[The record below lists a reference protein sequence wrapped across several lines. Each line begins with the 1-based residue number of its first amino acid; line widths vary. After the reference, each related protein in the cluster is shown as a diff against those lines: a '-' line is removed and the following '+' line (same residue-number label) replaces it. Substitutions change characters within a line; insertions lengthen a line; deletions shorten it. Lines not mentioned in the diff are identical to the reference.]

1 MPNNA
6 DKEKDSR
13 IKPTDAKP
21 DQRQKPIDTQQVN
34 DVPEAAIENL
44 EMVSNVIQE
53 NPLGDSTDG
62 SAAQDNV
69 VSDLKEDKTSAPS
82 NQSLKD
88 SEIPNFDAQQSAKP
102 TPRIGILLFILLG
115 ILSGSVSFI
124 VAYLLFFLG
133 IFSLGSSP
141 EDIRVT
147 LSKVIASNTQDVELI
162 TKVIQR
168 QEMDIEQAI
177 KKIEVLDAQVSSN
190 RQMAE
195 AHTPSRIRIQTLED
209 QLNSIE
215 LHTDNMTK
223 RILALENKPIGQ
235 IVSESVISAYN
246 DEVMALQSSIQAQRD
261 QVDKMIAEASAKERQ
276 ALEISQTTMA
286 RIALAKVQNAFEK
299 GLPFVTQLN
308 NFAKLTG
315 QSVPRKLS
323 ELANTGAVTVAE
335 LGAQFPT
342 FARKALM
349 AQRAGLSANGLG
361 AGWAEFLKSQLQARS
376 TVPSQGNDADAILSR
391 AEGAVRQGNLAK
403 ALEELK
409 DLTYPANDEMAKWS
423 NQAMARLAAADAV
436 KLLLAL
442 IQE

>member
-1 MPNNA
+1 M
-6 DKEKDSR
+6 
-13 IKPTDAKP
+13 
-21 DQRQKPIDTQQVN
+21 
-34 DVPEAAIENL
+34 PEAAIENL

-215 LHTDNMTK
+215 LHTDNMDK
-223 RILALENKPIGQ
+223 RVLALENKPIGQ

-246 DEVMALQSSIQAQRD
+246 DEVTALQSSIQAQRD
-261 QVDKMIAEASAKERQ
+261 
-276 ALEISQTTMA
+276 
-286 RIALAKVQNAFEK
+286 
-299 GLPFVTQLN
+299 
-308 NFAKLTG
+308 
-315 QSVPRKLS
+315 LS
-323 ELANTGAVTVAE
+323 
-335 LGAQFPT
+335 
-342 FARKALM
+342 
-349 AQRAGLSANGLG
+349 
-361 AGWAEFLKSQLQARS
+361 
-376 TVPSQGNDADAILSR
+376 
-391 AEGAVRQGNLAK
+391 
-403 ALEELK
+403 
-409 DLTYPANDEMAKWS
+409 
-423 NQAMARLAAADAV
+423 
-436 KLLLAL
+436 L
-442 IQE
+442 IHI